1 MKPVPVKD
9 RTISAAR
16 TAASG
21 EIIRD
26 AQVLKPADFN
36 QIKAPAG
43 TIAEVAIT
51 WTPANSI
58 PQPHIV
64 AFADAQAKG
73 LSMDFEAGTY
83 TFTLQG
89 IAKTEPKTLKP
100 EEVTTAIVTVPAD
113 EAGGQEQTPS
123 EPENPGTGE
132 DGGEQGQTPSEPET
146 PGTGE
151 DGDDTG
157 EGTDITLPES
167 DPVAAAELFGTW
179 ADEEYG
185 STFTFNVDYTGSLVS
200 SKGDAHESYLEWAV
214 PEKGKLDLQFIITD
228 PSVLANVPIQFTKN
242 GSSITV
248 AGVGNG
254 GTLKNE
260 SGNPDT
266 LEGTWSGELVNDD
279 NESVPTRLTITGD
292 SFEIIATVMD
302 SKGGAGTV
310 VSGKIQKN
318 ESLSVTVE
326 KYINFYRYTY
336 TLEDNTL
343 TMVSPFDGTEIYQKQ
358 P

>member
-1 MKPVPVKD
+1 MAPVTVPK
-9 RTISAAR
+9 TISAAAR
-16 TAASG
+16 AASVD
-21 EIIRD
+21 IIPD
-26 AQVLKPADFN
+26 AQVLIAEDFN
-36 QIKAPAG
+36 KIKE
-43 TIAEVAIT
+43 TIVKEVAIT
-51 WTPANSI
+51 WTPDNSI

-64 AFADAQAKG
+64 AFADAQADG
-73 LSMDFEAGTY
+73 LHMDFEAGTY

-89 IAKTEPKTLKP
+89 IAKTKQPTVLTED
-100 EEVTTAIVTVPAD
+100 EVTIETVDVSVD

-123 EPENPGTGE
+123 EPENPGTG

-179 ADEEYG
+179 ADEEHG
-185 STFTFNVDYTGSLVS
+185 STFTFNVDYTGS
-200 SKGDAHESYLEWAV
+200 KGDAHESYFEWAV
-214 PEKGKLDLQFIITD
+214 PEKGKLDVQIIITD

-242 GSSITV
+242 GSSIIV
-248 AGVGNG
+248 AGLGNG

-266 LEGTWSGELVNDD
+266 LEGTWSGGIVNFD
-279 NESVPTRLTITGD
+279 NVSLPTRLTITGD
-292 SFEIIATVMD
+292 SFEIASFIN
-302 SKGGAGTV
+302 SNCGSV

-318 ESLSVTVE
+318 ESLSGTVE
-326 KYINFYRYTY
+326 KYIEFYRYTY

-343 TMVSPFDGTEIYQKQ
+343 TMVSPCDGTELIHQKQ

>member
-1 MKPVPVKD
+1 MAPVTLEE
-9 RTISAAR
+9 RTIGGGTVAR
-16 TAASG
+16 AAASG
-21 EIIRD
+21 V
-26 AQVLKPADFN
+26 QVLTPEDFN
-36 QIKAPAG
+36 KIEE
-43 TIAEVAIT
+43 TIVEEVAIT
-51 WTPANSI
+51 WEPDNSI

-64 AFADAQAKG
+64 AFADAKAKG
-73 LSMDFEAGTY
+73 LRMDFEAGTY

-113 EAGGQEQTPS
+113 EAGGQE
-123 EPENPGTGE
+123 
-132 DGGEQGQTPSEPET
+132 QTPSEPET

-228 PSVLANVPIQFTKN
+228 PSVLANIPIQFTKN

-266 LEGTWSGELVNDD
+266 LEGTWSGELFNFD
-279 NESVPTRLTITGD
+279 NQSVPTRLTITGD

-302 SKGGAGTV
+302 SKGGAGSV

-326 KYINFYRYTY
+326 KYIDFYRYTY

-343 TMVSPFDGTEIYQKQ
+343 TMVSPVGGTEIYQKQ

>member
-1 MKPVPVKD
+1 MAPVPVKD

-16 TAASG
+16 AAASG

-26 AQVLKPADFN
+26 AQVLTAEDFN
-36 QIKAPAG
+36 QIEAEAGAAAG

-51 WTPANSI
+51 WTPDNSI

-64 AFADAQAKG
+64 AFADAKADG
-73 LSMDFEAGTY
+73 LHMDFEAGTY

-89 IAKTEPKTLKP
+89 IAKTKQPTVLTED
-100 EEVTTAIVTVPAD
+100 EVTIETVDVSVD

-123 EPENPGTGE
+123 EPENPGTG

-179 ADEEYG
+179 ADKTG
-185 STFTFNVDYTGSLVS
+185 NTFTFNVDYTGS
-200 SKGDAHESYLEWAV
+200 KGDAHESYFEWAV
-214 PEKGKLDLQFIITD
+214 PEKGKLDVQIIITD

-242 GSSITV
+242 GSSIIV
-248 AGVGNG
+248 AGLGNG

-266 LEGTWSGELVNDD
+266 LEGTWSGELVNGD
-279 NESVPTRLTITGD
+279 NVSMPTRLTITGD
-292 SFEIIATVMD
+292 SFEIALSIN
-302 SKGGAGTV
+302 SNCGSV

-318 ESLSVTVE
+318 ESLSGTVE
-326 KYINFYRYTY
+326 KYIEFYRYTY

-343 TMVSPFDGTEIYQKQ
+343 TMVSPCDGTELIHQKQ